1 MGRLK
6 SICGVLALL
15 TACGLGAS
23 SFYCTYTIT
32 ANMLVLVAQ
41 FLLYSL
47 TIWGFADVVK
57 FIINHMHK

>member
-1 MGRLK
+1 MGKLK

-32 ANMLVLVAQ
+32 ANMLVLIAQ
-41 FLLYSL
+41 LLLYSL

-57 FIINHMHK
+57 YIVNHMPK

>member
-1 MGRLK
+1 MGKLK
-6 SICGVLALL
+6 SICGVLALF

-41 FLLYSL
+41 LLLYSL

-57 FIINHMHK
+57 YIINHMPK

>member
-1 MGRLK
+1 MGKLK
-6 SICGVLALL
+6 SICGMLALL

-32 ANMLVLVAQ
+32 ANMLVLIAQ
-41 FLLYSL
+41 LLLYSL

-57 FIINHMHK
+57 YIINNMPK

>member
-1 MGRLK
+1 MGKLK

-23 SFYCTYTIT
+23 SFYFTYTIT

-41 FLLYSL
+41 LLLYSL

-57 FIINHMHK
+57 YIVNHMPK

>member
-41 FLLYSL
+41 LLLYSL

-57 FIINHMHK
+57 YIINHMPK

>member
-1 MGRLK
+1 M
-6 SICGVLALL
+6 LALL

-32 ANMLVLVAQ
+32 ANMLVLIAQ
-41 FLLYSL
+41 LLLYSL

-57 FIINHMHK
+57 YIINHMPK